1 MTDQERVTLGAVD
14 QRSRANE
21 NRISEIQSEVEAL
34 RDEHKED
41 MDKVHEEYK
50 AIYDLTA
57 SVKVIADHMEQMN
70 AVVVDTNKKVDDNAL
85 AQKETEARLMR
96 RISEVENAPAKKSAE
111 FMDKVK
117 LAIATTVITFLVSGL
132 LAAAIHFG

>member
-14 QRSRANE
+14 QRSKANE

-117 LAIATTVITFLVSGL
+117 LVIATTVITFLVSGL

>member
-14 QRSRANE
+14 QRSKANE

>member
-14 QRSRANE
+14 QRSKANE

-85 AQKETEARLMR
+85 AQKETETRLMK

-117 LAIATTVITFLVSGL
+117 VAIATTIITFLVSGI
-132 LAAAIHFG
+132 LATVIHFV